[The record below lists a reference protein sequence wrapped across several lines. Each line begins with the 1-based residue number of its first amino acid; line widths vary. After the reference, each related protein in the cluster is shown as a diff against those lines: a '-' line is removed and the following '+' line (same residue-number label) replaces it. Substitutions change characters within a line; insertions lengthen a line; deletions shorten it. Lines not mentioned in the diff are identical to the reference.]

1 MSGSVPHICCMAP
14 GFLHGKTA
22 AKKKGRGEDV
32 KVLIKGAGDLATGIA
47 YEFWLAGHEV
57 LMTDIA
63 IPLAVRRMVS
73 FSRAVY
79 EGEAQVEKA
88 KGILVRNLK
97 EALTVIMEGNIAV
110 IVDENAK
117 ILEEYRPDILIDGI
131 MAKRNTGTCKTDAP
145 LVIGI
150 GPGFMAGMDCHYVIE
165 TQRGPALGN
174 VISRGSAIPN
184 TGIPGEIAGYTIE
197 RLIKASASGTM
208 EPAVRIGDLVKKG
221 QIVAVTGGVP
231 VYAQMS
237 GIVRGML
244 QEGVQVEK
252 GLKVGDIDARENK
265 EYCYTISDKARKIG
279 RGALEAAAMKH
290 AHECENMEK
299 TSLEDDGIQRK

>member
-1 MSGSVPHICCMAP
+1 M
-14 GFLHGKTA
+14 
-22 AKKKGRGEDV
+22 

-47 YEFWLAGHEV
+47 YEFWLAGHEI
-57 LMTDIA
+57 LMTDIEV
-63 IPLAVRRMVS
+63 PLTVRRMVA

-88 KGILVRNLK
+88 KGILVRNLE
-97 EALTVIMEGNIAV
+97 EALTVISKGHIAV
-110 IVDENAK
+110 IVDEKAK
-117 ILEEYRPDILIDGI
+117 IRKEYRPDLLIDGI
-131 MAKRNTGTCKTDAP
+131 MAKQNTGTCKNDAP

-150 GPGFMAGMDCHYVIE
+150 GPGFTAGTDCHYVIE
-165 TQRGPALGN
+165 TQRGPSLGN
-174 VISRGSAIPN
+174 VICEGSAIPN

-208 EPAVRIGDLVKKG
+208 EPAAQIGDLVKKG
-221 QIVAVTGGVP
+221 QVVAVTGGIP

-252 GLKVGDIDARENK
+252 GLKIGDIDARENQ

-279 RGALEAAAMKH
+279 RGALEAVAMKR
-290 AHECENMEK
+290 AWECENMENPP
-299 TSLEDDGIQRK
+299 LADDSI

>member
-1 MSGSVPHICCMAP
+1 M
-14 GFLHGKTA
+14 
-22 AKKKGRGEDV
+22 

-47 YEFWLAGHEV
+47 YELWLAGHEI
-57 LMTDIA
+57 LMTEID
-63 IPLAVRRMVS
+63 IPLAVRRTVS

-88 KGILVRNLK
+88 KAVLTQNLE
-97 EALTVIMEGNIAV
+97 EAQAVIAKGNIAV
-110 IVDENAK
+110 IVDKEAEIRK
-117 ILEEYRPDILIDGI
+117 EYEPDILIDSI

-145 LVIGI
+145 LVLGI
-150 GPGFMAGMDCHYVIE
+150 GPGFTAEVDCHYVIE
-165 TQRGPALGN
+165 TQRGPSLGN
-174 VISRGSAIPN
+174 VICQGSAIPN

-197 RLIKASASGTM
+197 RLIKASAAGTM
-208 EPAVRIGDLVKKG
+208 EPAVKIGDLVKKG
-221 QIVAVTGGVP
+221 QTVAVTGGVP

-252 GLKVGDIDARENK
+252 GLKIGDIDARENI

-279 RGALEAAAMKH
+279 RGAVKALTMKYSQ
-290 AHECENMEK
+290 K
-299 TSLEDDGIQRK
+299 

>member
-1 MSGSVPHICCMAP
+1 M
-14 GFLHGKTA
+14 
-22 AKKKGRGEDV
+22 

-47 YEFWLAGHEV
+47 YEFWLAGHEI
-57 LMTDIA
+57 LMTDIEV
-63 IPLAVRRMVS
+63 PLTVRRMVA

-88 KGILVRNLK
+88 KGILVRNQE
-97 EALTVIMEGNIAV
+97 EALAVISEGHIAV
-110 IVDENAK
+110 IVDEKAK
-117 ILEEYRPDILIDGI
+117 IREEYRPDILIDGI
-131 MAKRNTGTCKTDAP
+131 MAKQNTGTCKNDAP

-150 GPGFMAGMDCHYVIE
+150 GPGFTAGIDCHYVIE
-165 TQRGPALGN
+165 TQRGPFLGN
-174 VISRGSAIPN
+174 VICEGSAIPN

-197 RLIKASASGTM
+197 RLIRASASGTM
-208 EPAVRIGDLVKKG
+208 EPAAQIGELVKKG
-221 QIVAVTGGVP
+221 QIVAVTGAIP

-252 GLKVGDIDARENK
+252 GLKIGDIDARENK

-279 RGALEAAAMKH
+279 RGALEAVAMKRTQ
-290 AHECENMEK
+290 ECENMENP
-299 TSLEDDGIQRK
+299 LLADDGIQRK

>member
-1 MSGSVPHICCMAP
+1 M
-14 GFLHGKTA
+14 
-22 AKKKGRGEDV
+22 

-47 YEFWLAGHEV
+47 YEFWLAGHEI
-57 LMTDIA
+57 LMTDIEV
-63 IPLAVRRMVS
+63 PLTVRRMVA

-88 KGILVRNLK
+88 KGILVRNSE
-97 EALTVIMEGNIAV
+97 EALTVISKGHIAV
-110 IVDENAK
+110 IVDEKTK
-117 ILEEYRPDILIDGI
+117 IREEYRPDILIDGI
-131 MAKRNTGTCKTDAP
+131 MAKQNTGTCKNDAP

-150 GPGFMAGMDCHYVIE
+150 GPGFTAGTDCHYVIE
-165 TQRGPALGN
+165 TQRGPTLGN
-174 VISRGSAIPN
+174 VICEGSAIPN

-208 EPAVRIGDLVKKG
+208 EPAAQIGDLVKKG
-221 QIVAVTGGVP
+221 QVVAVTGGIP

-252 GLKVGDIDARENK
+252 GLKIGDIDARENQ

-279 RGALEAAAMKH
+279 RGALEAVAMKR
-290 AHECENMEK
+290 AQECENMENP
-299 TSLEDDGIQRK
+299 LLADDGIQKKVGEI

>member
-1 MSGSVPHICCMAP
+1 M
-14 GFLHGKTA
+14 
-22 AKKKGRGEDV
+22 

-47 YEFWLAGHEV
+47 YEFWLAGHEI
-57 LMTDIA
+57 LMTDIEV
-63 IPLAVRRMVS
+63 PLTVRRMVA

-88 KGILVRNLK
+88 KGILVRNSE
-97 EALTVIMEGNIAV
+97 EALTVISKGHIAV
-110 IVDENAK
+110 IVDEKTK
-117 ILEEYRPDILIDGI
+117 IREEYRPDILIDGI
-131 MAKRNTGTCKTDAP
+131 MAKQNTGTCKNDAP

-150 GPGFMAGMDCHYVIE
+150 GPGFTAGTDCHYVIE
-165 TQRGPALGN
+165 TQRGPTLGN
-174 VISRGSAIPN
+174 VICEGSAIPN

-208 EPAVRIGDLVKKG
+208 EPKAQIGDLVKKG
-221 QIVAVTGGVP
+221 QVVAVTGGIP

-252 GLKVGDIDARENK
+252 GLKIGDIDARENQ

-279 RGALEAAAMKH
+279 RGALEAVAMKR
-290 AHECENMEK
+290 AQECENTK
-299 TSLEDDGIQRK
+299 KPPLADDGIQKKVGEI